1 MTVISSEHLF
11 CSSCWEGY
19 TGATHF
25 GLNFLLNKDSCQTKS
40 VFVCPIL
47 ELKLIGLES
56 VNVVCVDVEI
66 KQVETRAASNLV
78 AIFFYPESKLTKPWC
93 IFSHGACV

>member
-1 MTVISSEHLF
+1 MTFISSEHLF
-11 CSSCWEGY
+11 CSSCWEGD

-25 GLNFLLNKDSCQTKS
+25 GFKTLLNKDSCRTKL
-40 VFVCPIL
+40 VFLCPIL

-56 VNVVCVDVEI
+56 VDVVLVVVET

-78 AIFFYPESKLTKPWC
+78 AIFLLS
-93 IFSHGACV
+93 

>member
-1 MTVISSEHLF
+1 LLGRLHRGNAFWVEVF
-11 CSSCWEGY
+11 VKQG
-19 TGATHF
+19 
-25 GLNFLLNKDSCQTKS
+25 FLPNKS
-40 VFVCPIL
+40 VFACPIL

-78 AIFFYPESKLTKPWC
+78 AIFFILNPN
-93 IFSHGACV
+93 